1 VLLRRRP
8 VAALAALALAAGAV
22 AAAVPSSAG
31 NGHGRGPKHRGQAEP
46 TVVSPLSHSGRWL
59 TDNQGR
65 VVVLHGFNMVAKL
78 PPYDVQQAGFGADDA
93 AFLQQHGFTT
103 IRLGVIWKRLEPSP
117 GIFDDGYLKSVAAT
131 VATLADHG
139 IYSLLDFHQDMWNE
153 KFQGE
158 GAPDWAVVDDG
169 LPADPP
175 AGFPGNY
182 FAMPALWR
190 AFDHF
195 WNNDATKSGVR
206 LQDAYAAAWRHVA
219 TYFRGDDA
227 VLGYDLLNEPFP
239 GSQWYSCLSPAG
251 CPVFD
256 KQYLAP
262 FVTKMLKAVR
272 SADREHLVFY
282 EPQLSFD
289 FSAGTSIGDPG
300 DALTGFAF
308 HAYCAAA
315 VGAPET
321 PPTRAA
327 CDQVEDRTLSNADQQ
342 SSTSGD
348 ALLLTEW
355 GATDD
360 PQELSSVAADADRHM
375 DSWQEWTYVGGDPS
389 AAKPTEGIIRDL
401 HKPPTGTNVKW
412 DKLAILERPYPQV
425 VAGTPTSWSFDTA
438 ARTFSLSYSTHG
450 VSGALRS
457 SLTVVYIPTTGL
469 LGHSYHVIV
478 GGAHVVSAPGASRL
492 VLRTL
497 PGASSVKVTVLP

>member
-1 VLLRRRP
+1 VPSSRRRLLTTLSAL
-8 VAALAALALAAGAV
+8 VALVAGLLLAQ
-22 AAAVPSSAG
+22 PSSAG
-31 NGHGRGPKHRGQAEP
+31 GGTRSL
-46 TVVSPLSHSGRWL
+46 VPLAHAGRWL
-59 TDNQGR
+59 TDAQGR
-65 VVVLHGFNMVAKL
+65 VVLLHGFNMVAKL
-78 PPYDVQQAGFGADDA
+78 PPYDVAQAGFGADDA
-93 AFLQQHGFTT
+93 AFLEQHGFTT
-103 IRLGVIWKRLEPSP
+103 IRLGVIWKRLEPAS
-117 GIFDDGYLKSVAAT
+117 GKFDDDYLKSVATT
-131 VATLADHG
+131 VATLAQHG
-139 IYSLLDFHQDMWNE
+139 IYSLIDFHQDMWNE

-158 GAPDWAVVDDG
+158 GAPDWAINDDG
-169 LPADPP
+169 LPAAPP

-195 WNNDATKSGVR
+195 WNNDAVAAGVR
-206 LQDAYAAAWRHVA
+206 LQDAYADAWRHVA
-219 TYFRGDDA
+219 TYFRGNDA
-227 VLGYDLLNEPFP
+227 VMGYDLLNEPFP

-256 KQYLAP
+256 QQFLAP
-262 FVTKMLKAVR
+262 FVTKVLKAIR
-272 SADREHLVFY
+272 TADRDHLVFY

-289 FSAGTSIGDPG
+289 FSAATSIGDPG
-300 DALTGFAF
+300 DARTGFAF

-321 PPTRAA
+321 PPTRAV

-360 PQELSSVAADADRHM
+360 PDELQSVAAAADTHM

-389 AAKPTEGIIRDL
+389 APRPTEGIVLDL

-412 DKLAILERPYPQV
+412 DKLAILERPYPMV
-425 VAGTPTSWSFDTA
+425 VAGTPTSFGFDPATA
-438 ARTFSLSYSTHG
+438 TFHLDYSTRGAGGPVRDPFTVVYVPRSDYAGGYHVQ
-450 VSGALRS
+450 VSGAR
-457 SLTVVYIPTTGL
+457 
-469 LGHSYHVIV
+469 
-478 GGAHVVSAPGASRL
+478 VVSRAGSSRL

-497 PGASSVKVTVLP
+497 RGAGSVSVTLSR

>member
-1 VLLRRRP
+1 MFAC
-8 VAALAALALAAGAV
+8 VAALIV
-22 AAAVPSSAG
+22 AAATVTTAAPSSAKG
-31 NGHGRGPKHRGQAEP
+31 GPSRGHRGGPGAGP
-46 TVVSPLSHSGRWL
+46 AALSPLGHDGRWL
-59 TDNQGR
+59 TDAQGR

-78 PPYDVQQAGFGADDA
+78 PPYDVAQAGFGADDA
-93 AFLQQHGFTT
+93 AFLQRHGFTT
-103 IRLGVIWKRLEPSP
+103 IRLGVIWKRLEPAP
-117 GIFDDGYLKSVAAT
+117 GKFDDGYLKSVATT
-131 VATLADHG
+131 VTTLAQHG

-195 WNNDATKSGVR
+195 WNNDATSSGLH
-206 LQDAYAAAWRHVA
+206 LQDAYAGAWRHVA
-219 TYFRGDDA
+219 TYFRGNDA

-256 KQYLAP
+256 TQYLAP
-262 FVTKMLKAVR
+262 FVTRVLKAVR
-272 SADREHLVFY
+272 SADRAHLVFY

-289 FSAGTSIGDPG
+289 FSAQTAIGDPG

-327 CDQVEDRTLSNADQQ
+327 CDQVENRTMSNADQQ
-342 SSTSGD
+342 STTSGD

-360 PQELSSVAADADRHM
+360 PDELTSVMAAADKHM

-389 AAKPTEGIIRDL
+389 GARPSEGILRDL
-401 HKPPTGTNVKW
+401 RKPPTGSNVKW
-412 DKLAILERPYPQV
+412 AKLAILEEPYPQV
-425 VAGTPTSWSFDTA
+425 VAGTPTSWAFDRT
-438 ARTFSLSYSTHG
+438 ARTFDLSYRTHG
-450 VSGALRS
+450 VAGSVRS
-457 SLTVVYIPTTGL
+457 PLTTVYIP
-469 LGHSYHVIV
+469 V
-478 GGAHVVSAPGASRL
+478 GAFGPRYRVSVRGARVVSAPGASRL
-492 VLRTL
+492 LLRTVH
-497 PGASSVKVTVLP
+497 GASSVTVHVSG

>member
-1 VLLRRRP
+1 MRSRLLSA
-8 VAALAALALAAGAV
+8 VTALAAAFGALGTVATAATSTAAGGA
-22 AAAVPSSAG
+22 SAQALSPI
-31 NGHGRGPKHRGQAEP
+31 GHA
-46 TVVSPLSHSGRWL
+46 GRWL
-59 TDNQGR
+59 TDAQGR

-78 PPYDVQQAGFGADDA
+78 PPYDVAKAGFGADDA

-103 IRLGVIWKRLEPSP
+103 IRLGVIWKRLEPAP
-117 GIFDDGYLKSVAAT
+117 GKFDDGYLRSVAAT
-131 VATLADHG
+131 VRTLAAHG
-139 IYSLLDFHQDMWNE
+139 IYSLIDFHQDMWNE

-158 GAPDWAVVDDG
+158 GAPDWAVADDG

-195 WNNDATKSGVR
+195 WNNDATAAGIH

-219 TYFRGDDA
+219 TYFRGNNA
-227 VLGYDLLNEPFP
+227 VMGYDLLNEPFP

-256 KQYLAP
+256 TQYLAP

-272 SADREHLVFY
+272 SADTQHLVFY

-289 FSAGTSIGDPG
+289 FSADTSVGDPG
-300 DALTGFAF
+300 DANTGFAF

-321 PPTRAA
+321 PPTRAT
-327 CDQVEDRTLSNADQQ
+327 CDQVEGRTLSNADKQ

-348 ALLLTEW
+348 GLLLTEW
-355 GATDD
+355 GASDD
-360 PQELSSVAADADRHM
+360 PEELSSVAAAADKHM

-389 AAKPTEGIIRDL
+389 APRPAEGILKDL
-401 HKPPTGTNVKW
+401 RKPPTGSNVKW
-412 DKLAILERPYPQV
+412 DKLALLDRPHPLV
-425 VAGTPTSWSFDTA
+425 VAGTPQSWTYDPANGSFVL
-438 ARTFSLSYSTHG
+438 RFSTRPAGGRLRSTTTEVWVPPMDYPHG
-450 VSGALRS
+450 YGAKASGAR
-457 SLTVVYIPTTGL
+457 I
-469 LGHSYHVIV
+469 
-478 GGAHVVSAPGASRL
+478 VSAPNASRL
-492 VLRTL
+492 VLRTR
-497 PGASSVKVTVLP
+497 PGARSVTLVVVR

>member
-1 VLLRRRP
+1 VT
-8 VAALAALALAAGAV
+8 ALALAAGAV
-22 AAAVPSSAG
+22 AAAVPSAAG
-31 NGHGRGPKHRGQAEP
+31 NGHGRGPKHHGQPEP
-46 TVVSPLSHSGRWL
+46 SVLSPLGHAGRWL
-59 TDNQGR
+59 TDDQGR

-78 PPYDVQQAGFGADDA
+78 PPYDVQQAGFGDDDA
-93 AFLQQHGFTT
+93 AFLQEHGFTT
-103 IRLGVIWKRLEPSP
+103 IRLGVIWKRLEPTP
-117 GIFDDGYLKSVAAT
+117 GRFDDGYLRSVADT
-131 VATLADHG
+131 VSTLADHG

-195 WNNDATKSGVR
+195 WNNDATASGLR

-219 TYFRGDDA
+219 TYFRDDNA
-227 VLGYDLLNEPFP
+227 VMGYDLLNEPFP

-262 FVTKMLKAVR
+262 FVTKVLKAVR
-272 SADREHLVFY
+272 SADSRHLVFY

-300 DALTGFAF
+300 DARTGFAF

-327 CDQVEDRTLSNADQQ
+327 CDQVEDRTLTNADQQ

-360 PQELSSVAADADRHM
+360 ADELTSVMAAADKHM

-389 AAKPTEGIIRDL
+389 APRPAEGIINDL
-401 HKPPTGTNVKW
+401 RRPPTGSNVKW
-412 DKLAILERPYPQV
+412 AKLAILEEPYPQL
-425 VAGTPTSWSFDTA
+425 VAGTPTSWSFNRSTK
-438 ARTFSLSYSTHG
+438 TFSFAYSTHAPG
-450 VSGALRS
+450 LTSAL
-457 SLTVVYIPTTGL
+457 TTVYIPATFGPAYRVT
-469 LGHSYHVIV
+469 VR
-478 GGAHVVSAPGASRL
+478 GAQVMSSPGSPHL
-492 VLRTL
+492 VLQTL
-497 PGASSVKVTVLP
+497 RGASSVQVTVRP